1 MTVEWLLV
9 PISFVLGTFPSALM
23 IGRLVGHNPMT
34 EGSGNPGATN
44 MFRIAGKR
52 AGIPTLIID
61 VLKAVIA
68 CGLGHLFG
76 DATTA
81 VWSGAAAVM
90 GHMFPFI
97 RASRGGKGVACF
109 GGLTICAW
117 PILAPIGLLAWAGA
131 AKLFNASFMGAMV
144 GVPTVVVGT
153 IVIGRPW
160 IEVAIAAAVG
170 VVIIGRHHQNIRQFL
185 QRRNVGN
192 QRHI

>member
-1 MTVEWLLV
+1 MTIEWLLV
-9 PISFVLGTFPSALM
+9 PISFLLGTFPSALM
-23 IGRLVGHNPMT
+23 IGRLVGHDPIT

-61 VLKAVIA
+61 VFKALIA

-76 DATTA
+76 DTTTA
-81 VWSGAAAVM
+81 VWCGAAAVL

-109 GGLTICAW
+109 GGLAIGAW
-117 PILAPIGLLAWAGA
+117 PILAPVGLLAWIGA

-144 GVPTVVVGT
+144 GVPAVVVGT
-153 IVIGRPW
+153 LVIGRPW
-160 IEVAIAAAVG
+160 IEVTITAAIG
-170 VVIIGRHHQNIRQFL
+170 VVIIARHHKNISQFL
-185 QRRNVGN
+185 AQRSAPDPA
-192 QRHI
+192 